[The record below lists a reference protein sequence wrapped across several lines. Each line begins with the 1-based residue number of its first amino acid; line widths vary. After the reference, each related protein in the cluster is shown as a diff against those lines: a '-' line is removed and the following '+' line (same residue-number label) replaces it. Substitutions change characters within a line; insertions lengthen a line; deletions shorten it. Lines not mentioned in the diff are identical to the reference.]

1 LISGIILASGHALRM
16 GKQQKLLL
24 NIGNK
29 PMVERVIETVKASRI
44 NEIILVYQDPR
55 IKSIGKSNGLTT
67 VYNPNSKDGQST
79 SIRAGIRAARSDSK
93 GFMFFVGDQPFLQVD
108 IINRL
113 LEVFEEENY
122 SIVQPVYDEQRGNPV
137 LFHKKFRKD
146 LLNIKGDTG
155 GRSIIGENME
165 DVCFVKFDNPIFGK
179 DIDTWEVYE
188 EFRDRG

>member
-1 LISGIILASGHALRM
+1 
-16 GKQQKLLL
+16 
-24 NIGNK
+24 
-29 PMVERVIETVKASRI
+29 MVERVIETVKASRI

>member
-1 LISGIILASGHALRM
+1 MISGIILASGHALRM